1 MSLVASEGDCS
12 ETCRSRNS
20 PRLSEQL
27 RFCIAHASAQVLTM
41 GADCCATP
49 EALAGAEHPHNMQ
62 NGASLLSNGSHNS
75 HPSKGKQAAVVAKP
89 HKDYVQKREPYYHK
103 RVELFEQYY
112 QREVDRVAEAKQA
125 ASPIK
130 VTLPDGAVQQGVAGV
145 TTPMDVAKT
154 LPKSVVKKAVVAKV
168 KAESADDAITWD
180 LLRPLETDC
189 SLELCTFD
197 DKTGKDVSCTYADA
211 PDHWHAHHLKGS
223 LLV

>member
-1 MSLVASEGDCS
+1 MSLVASEGNCS
-12 ETCRSRNS
+12 ATCRSRNS
-20 PRLSEQL
+20 ARLSEQL
-27 RFCIAHASAQVLTM
+27 HFCIVHASAQVLTM
-41 GADCCATP
+41 GADCCANP
-49 EALAGAEHPHNMQ
+49 EALPGAEHPHNMQ

-89 HKDYVQKREPYYHK
+89 HKDYVQNREPYYHK

-197 DKTGKDVSCTYADA
+197 DKTGKDVSCT
-211 PDHWHAHHLKGS
+211 
-223 LLV
+223 

>member
-1 MSLVASEGDCS
+1 MSLVASAGDCS
-12 ETCRSRNS
+12 ETCRSRNTAG
-20 PRLSEQL
+20 LSEQL
-27 RFCIAHASAQVLTM
+27 HLCIAHASAQVLIM
-41 GADCCATP
+41 GTDCCATP
-49 EALAGAEHPHNMQ
+49 EALPGAEHPHNTQ

-89 HKDYVQKREPYYHK
+89 HKDYVQNREPYYHK

-180 LLRPLETDC
+180 LLRPRETDC

-211 PDHWHAHHLKGS
+211 PDHWQAHHLKGS